1 MRIEGNLLPHDL
13 LEAIQRG
20 DHDVPGIRPED
31 YHLAAGERLN
41 HAASRKWDYLTGVY
55 RSFRDRLAQL
65 PETDPATTLTRERW
79 LLILLDEL
87 GFGRLPY
94 QRGGLAAE
102 GETYPVSHAWQ
113 QVPIHLLGWR
123 TELDRR
129 TGGGKAGRAPQA
141 MLQEFL
147 NASDEHLW
155 GVLSNGRQLRI
166 LRDSTNLVGA
176 AYVEFDLEAI
186 FDGEL
191 YSEFVL
197 LYALAHVSRF
207 EARPVGSE
215 GAPVP
220 AGCWLERWRAYAA
233 ETGERA
239 RERMRDGVKAAL
251 ERLGT
256 GFLRANPKLAQA
268 LAEGRLK
275 KEDFQHELLR
285 LAYQLIFCFVA
296 EDRGVLLDPQAP
308 EAARQRYRDYFS
320 TARLREIAARRYG
333 DRHTDL
339 WQALVYVLDGLGSG
353 NDRLGLPALGGLFF
367 RDEKLESQQLDL
379 DADPARVPPDFL
391 RRCPLANADLL
402 EAVRHLATFRDRQG
416 RLHATNFRHLGSEE
430 LGSVY
435 ESLLELIP
443 AVEPGPSFVLRE
455 RPGNERKTTG
465 SYYTPDPLIQCLLDT
480 ALDPVIEEHAKRG
493 VPDDLLKITVCDP
506 SCGSGH
512 FLVAAARR
520 IAKRYAAMV
529 TGEDEPVPEKVREA
543 MHEVVARCVYGVDI
557 NPLAAELAKVSL
569 WLESVR
575 PGKPLAFLDSKI
587 KVGNALLG
595 VTPKLLE
602 AGIPDEAF
610 KPIEGDDK
618 KIAASLRK
626 QNEKERSYQLGLDL
640 FSGPV
645 VRVGNVEMAKQA
657 TALAAAPVRTLA
669 DIREQARRFREL
681 ENHPERVRRKRVAD
695 AWCAAFV
702 WRKHADA
709 PEAITTATL
718 RRLDE
723 GGELPK
729 PVAEE
734 LDRLAHSYRFFH
746 WHLEFPEIFE
756 VADEERPDH
765 NPDTGW
771 RGGFTCVLGNPPW
784 EKIEFK
790 EEEFFAS
797 RRPEIAQA
805 RNAAARKK
813 MIQVLADSGDET
825 DGKLYAEYRDELRK
839 TVAWSHSLRSSGR
852 YPLTGSGR
860 LNTYAVFAETARALL
875 TPHGRSGL
883 VLPTGIATDATTALF
898 FGDLVRNAK
907 LAAFLEFENEAFIL
921 SRDVDHSVR
930 FCLLTTTGR
939 AREADRVRFAFGIRY
954 IEDLPDRQLT
964 MSAADIRLVNPNTG
978 TVPLFRS
985 WREAEITL
993 DIYRRVPVLWR
1004 ESPQK
1009 NPWKLSFSQGIFNMA
1024 SDAGLFHIRAELE
1037 AEGWELHGDI
1047 FVKDGKRMLPLYEA
1061 KMIHHFDHRFGTYEG
1076 QTQAQANMGTL
1087 PRPTLV
1093 QKADPTFMVLPR
1105 YWVAEAEV
1113 EERLKNRWDRGW
1125 LLGWRDIC
1133 RSSHERTVIPAVI
1146 PWAAV
1151 GHTLPLMLSENERLP
1166 LLYANLT
1173 AFVLDYVA
1181 RQKMAGTHL
1190 TYGYLNQLA
1199 VLPPERYDG
1208 PAPWAPEQELADW
1221 ISSRVLELTY
1231 TAWDLEPF
1239 ARDLGDDGPP
1249 FVWDEERRFAMRAE
1263 LDAAFFHL
1271 YGVERDDVAY
1281 IMDSFRAFRN
1291 NDPERFARTKELILQ
1306 VYDAMAKAMETG
1318 EPYRTILDP
1327 PPGQGPRHPESSRP
1341 DWM

>member
-1 MRIEGNLLPHDL
+1 MSQTAYTAVRIEGNLLPHDL

-557 NPLAAELAKVSL
+557 N
-569 WLESVR
+569 
-575 PGKPLAFLDSKI
+575 
-587 KVGNALLG
+587 
-595 VTPKLLE
+595 
-602 AGIPDEAF
+602 
-610 KPIEGDDK
+610 
-618 KIAASLRK
+618 
-626 QNEKERSYQLGLDL
+626 
-640 FSGPV
+640 
-645 VRVGNVEMAKQA
+645 
-657 TALAAAPVRTLA
+657 
-669 DIREQARRFREL
+669 
-681 ENHPERVRRKRVAD
+681 
-695 AWCAAFV
+695 
-702 WRKHADA
+702 
-709 PEAITTATL
+709 
-718 RRLDE
+718 
-723 GGELPK
+723 
-729 PVAEE
+729 
-734 LDRLAHSYRFFH
+734 
-746 WHLEFPEIFE
+746 
-756 VADEERPDH
+756 
-765 NPDTGW
+765 
-771 RGGFTCVLGNPPW
+771 
-784 EKIEFK
+784 
-790 EEEFFAS
+790 
-797 RRPEIAQA
+797 
-805 RNAAARKK
+805 
-813 MIQVLADSGDET
+813 
-825 DGKLYAEYRDELRK
+825 
-839 TVAWSHSLRSSGR
+839 
-852 YPLTGSGR
+852 
-860 LNTYAVFAETARALL
+860 
-875 TPHGRSGL
+875 
-883 VLPTGIATDATTALF
+883 
-898 FGDLVRNAK
+898 
-907 LAAFLEFENEAFIL
+907 
-921 SRDVDHSVR
+921 
-930 FCLLTTTGR
+930 
-939 AREADRVRFAFGIRY
+939 
-954 IEDLPDRQLT
+954 
-964 MSAADIRLVNPNTG
+964 
-978 TVPLFRS
+978 
-985 WREAEITL
+985 
-993 DIYRRVPVLWR
+993 
-1004 ESPQK
+1004 
-1009 NPWKLSFSQGIFNMA
+1009 
-1024 SDAGLFHIRAELE
+1024 
-1037 AEGWELHGDI
+1037 
-1047 FVKDGKRMLPLYEA
+1047 
-1061 KMIHHFDHRFGTYEG
+1061 
-1076 QTQAQANMGTL
+1076 
-1087 PRPTLV
+1087 
-1093 QKADPTFMVLPR
+1093 
-1105 YWVAEAEV
+1105 
-1113 EERLKNRWDRGW
+1113 
-1125 LLGWRDIC
+1125 
-1133 RSSHERTVIPAVI
+1133 
-1146 PWAAV
+1146 
-1151 GHTLPLMLSENERLP
+1151 
-1166 LLYANLT
+1166 
-1173 AFVLDYVA
+1173 
-1181 RQKMAGTHL
+1181 
-1190 TYGYLNQLA
+1190 
-1199 VLPPERYDG
+1199 
-1208 PAPWAPEQELADW
+1208 
-1221 ISSRVLELTY
+1221 
-1231 TAWDLEPF
+1231 
-1239 ARDLGDDGPP
+1239 
-1249 FVWDEERRFAMRAE
+1249 
-1263 LDAAFFHL
+1263 
-1271 YGVERDDVAY
+1271 
-1281 IMDSFRAFRN
+1281 
-1291 NDPERFARTKELILQ
+1291 
-1306 VYDAMAKAMETG
+1306 
-1318 EPYRTILDP
+1318 
-1327 PPGQGPRHPESSRP
+1327 
-1341 DWM
+1341 